1 MAESDVATQE
11 QQKAPSMDE
20 IVAQQ
25 RRRLEEARKA
35 MQAAS
40 EDPENRE
47 TLDKGKGHDGGG
59 CLRF

>member
-11 QQKAPSMDE
+11 QKAPSMEE

-25 RRRLEEARKA
+25 RRRLEEARTA
-35 MQAAS
+35 MQQAS

-47 TLDKGKGHDGGG
+47 TLTKGKGHGGG
-59 CLRF
+59 SCLRF

>member
-1 MAESDVATQE
+1 MGESDVATQE
-11 QQKAPSMDE
+11 QKAPSMDE

-35 MQAAS
+35 MQKAS

-47 TLDKGKGHDGGG
+47 ALSKGKGHEGGS